1 MRILLFPF
9 CESFR
14 DSSIYHFRPPV
25 FATLF
30 SCRKTTGKKTRSA
43 PTPNPTPDTMSDE
56 MPKPPAPLT
65 RQLTS
70 NFDQFVDD
78 LAALEGVEHQAFVQ
92 DDGKAGAASGLR
104 LLVSSA
110 TDIGGGAVNQDK
122 FDFFMVEQN
131 LVMAVFD
138 GHGRE
143 LGELAAE
150 IARNTFH
157 EHLSQIETME
167 KISED
172 PEAALTKVF
181 RAAHDNIRDQFRE
194 KYLKAGWQVQET
206 EEGYLIKRK
215 SSASAWSCTHG
226 GTTATVVI
234 VFGGSNRMIVAN
246 VGDSTAL
253 WGGLDHDGQPL
264 YEELSAEHSPENV
277 DEFKRIRNFRPDD
290 TGRMPQLR
298 FVYDASSMSKATCPP
313 IFEVDEEDFD
323 SIRRTNGGSYFKNVR
338 SEFATLVTTPPSPMA
353 RFQDALAFTRSLADY
368 HLNSFGVSCVPEI
381 RDINLADLHKSSSG
395 PSCLLVCTDGV
406 WDNFKYPD
414 VVVEALR
421 EDLVDPTVKSGDC
434 KPAAQALMSVNMRL
448 AHAHFGNQA
457 DNMTAILCYVV

>member
-1 MRILLFPF
+1 
-9 CESFR
+9 
-14 DSSIYHFRPPV
+14 
-25 FATLF
+25 
-30 SCRKTTGKKTRSA
+30 
-43 PTPNPTPDTMSDE
+43 MSDG
-56 MPKPPAPLT
+56 MPPKPPALT

-70 NFDQFVDD
+70 HFDQFADD
-78 LAALEGVEHQAFVQ
+78 LAALDGVAPGQSLKSDENN
-92 DDGKAGAASGLR
+92 DNGGGLR
-104 LLVSSA
+104 LLVSAA

-150 IARNTFH
+150 VARDTFH
-157 EHLSQIETME
+157 EYLSKTETME
-167 KISED
+167 KVSED
-172 PEAALTKVF
+172 PETTLTEIF
-181 RAAHDNIRDQFRE
+181 QAAHDAIRNRFRE
-194 KYLKAGWQVQET
+194 KYVHAGWQVQET
-206 EEGYLIKRK
+206 DEGFLIKRRT
-215 SSASAWSCTHG
+215 SANSWSCTHG

-253 WGGLDHDGQPL
+253 WGSIDADGTAL
-264 YEELSAEHSPENV
+264 YEELSAEHSPESV
-277 DEFKRIRNFRPDD
+277 SEFKRIREFRPDES
-290 TGRMPQLR
+290 GRMPQLR

-313 IFEVDEEDFD
+313 IFDVDPDD
-323 SIRRTNGGSYFKNVR
+323 PDNIKRTNSGSYFKNVR
-338 SEFATLVTTPPSPMA
+338 SEFATLVTTPPSPQA

-368 HLNSFGVSCVPEI
+368 HLNSFGVSCVPEV
-381 RDINLADLHKSSSG
+381 RDLNLADLHKSGTG

-421 EDLVDPTVKSGDC
+421 EEVVGQVVRSGDC

-457 DNMTAILCYVV
+457 DNMTAIVCYVV